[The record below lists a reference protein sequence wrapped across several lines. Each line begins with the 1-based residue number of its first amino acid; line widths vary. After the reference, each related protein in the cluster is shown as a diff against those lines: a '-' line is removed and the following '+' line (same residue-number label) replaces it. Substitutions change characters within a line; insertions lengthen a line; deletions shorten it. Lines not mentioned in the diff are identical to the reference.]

1 VTVGIAEYHSR
12 PISVAGAVKA
22 PLTFQAAG
30 PVTLLEAIT
39 RAGGLTAEAGP
50 DIVVSRQGSDKSGTP
65 LQRIPVKGLFD
76 IADPMLNLSLTG
88 GEEIRVPEIGK
99 VFVVG
104 NVKKPGAY
112 PLQSGSETSILKVIA
127 LAEGLLPF
135 AAKEAYVYRREG
147 GNGGK
152 NEIPVELKKI
162 LDRKIP
168 DTALLANDV
177 LYVPDNNTK
186 RLGTAA
192 LERLLMF
199 GSTAGATA
207 LIYGQAR

>member
-1 VTVGIAEYHSR
+1 
-12 PISVAGAVKA
+12 
-22 PLTFQAAG
+22 
-30 PVTLLEAIT
+30 
-39 RAGGLTAEAGP
+39 
-50 DIVVSRQGSDKSGTP
+50 
-65 LQRIPVKGLFD
+65 
-76 IADPMLNLSLTG
+76 MLNLSLTG